1 MEISNFNFLMI
12 CYVVL
17 FQFIYN
23 RERLFVYVWGVTK
36 NNMEFIN
43 IIFIQNVKKY
53 LFFSC
58 FFIWQVL
65 TETKKNAIMTI
76 HKGEGNIYGYKY
88 F

>member
-1 MEISNFNFLMI
+1 MLFYSNLSI
-12 CYVVL
+12 IASVYSYTYGAL
-17 FQFIYN
+17 QKIY
-23 RERLFVYVWGVTK
+23 
-36 NNMEFIN
+36 MEFIN

-76 HKGEGNIYGYKY
+76 HKEEGNIYGYKY

>member
-36 NNMEFIN
+36 NIYGIYQYN
-43 IIFIQNVKKY
+43 FIQNVKKY

-76 HKGEGNIYGYKY
+76 HKGEGYIYGYKY